1 MYDEI
6 RSRLAAG
13 KTVVIDGGTGTELQ
27 RRGVPMSGEVWC
39 ALATRSHGDV
49 LQTVHEDYI
58 KAGAEVIIANTYAT
72 SPLIL
77 AYHDMLDELEPL
89 DLEAHEIARHA
100 RDAAMNSQSVVV
112 AGSFSTMGPVPQG
125 TNKNLEPPRWSEA
138 EERAF
143 FARKAEALVK
153 SGAELIVMEM
163 LRDLDRGL
171 WATEAA
177 IATGLPVWVGLSA
190 EADAETG
197 TLTGYGTGVP
207 FDAMVETLTALGA
220 EACLIMHSPITITDQ
235 ALTTIRSHWAGPMGV
250 YPESGYFQMPE
261 WQFVDII
268 PPVAFA
274 KACLEWRDAG
284 AQILGGCC
292 GIGPAHIRALTRKLD
307 EES

>member
-1 MYDEI
+1 MYDEL
-6 RSRLAAG
+6 RSRLTAG
-13 KTVVIDGGTGTELQ
+13 ETVVIDGGTGTELQ

-100 RDAAMNSQSVVV
+100 RDSAMNNQSVVV

-125 TNKNLEPPRWSEA
+125 TNRHLEPPRWPEA
-138 EERAF
+138 EERGF

-153 SGAELIVMEM
+153 AGAELIVMEM
-163 LRDLDRGL
+163 MRDLDRGL

-177 IATGLPVWVGLSA
+177 VATGLPVWVGLSGEA
-190 EADAETG
+190 EAG
-197 TLTGYGTGVP
+197 SGKLVGFGTGVP
-207 FDAMVETLTALGA
+207 FDELVEALMATGA
-220 EACLIMHSPITITDQ
+220 EACLFMHSPIPITEE
-235 ALTTIRSHWAGPMGV
+235 ALSTIRGHWAGPMGV
-250 YPESGYFQMPE
+250 YPESGYFEMPE

-268 PPVAFA
+268 PPAAFA
-274 KACLEWRDAG
+274 KACLGWRAAG

-292 GIGPAHIRALTRKLD
+292 GIGPAHIKALTRHLA
-307 EES
+307 EAA